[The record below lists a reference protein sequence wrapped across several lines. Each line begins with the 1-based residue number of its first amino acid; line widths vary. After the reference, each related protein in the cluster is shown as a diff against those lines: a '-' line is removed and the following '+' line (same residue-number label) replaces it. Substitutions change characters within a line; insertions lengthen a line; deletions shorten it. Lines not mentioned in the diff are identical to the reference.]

1 MLYAKEITMI
11 FGDHFQDP
19 KAMIRIAMVCFL
31 LASLSRWF
39 LHPATGRLGD
49 LVDGVTGL
57 LYGIFI
63 ALSLLAIRLNV
74 RRNRGDDSPC

>member
-1 MLYAKEITMI
+1 MI
-11 FGDHFQDP
+11 FRNRFQDP
-19 KAMIRIAMVCFL
+19 KTMMRIAMVCFL
-31 LASLSRWF
+31 FASLSRWF
-39 LHPATGRLGD
+39 LHPSSNALGD
-49 LVDGVTGL
+49 VVDGVTGM

>member
-1 MLYAKEITMI
+1 MI
-11 FGDHFQDP
+11 FKSRLQDP

-39 LHPATGRLGD
+39 LHPSSEALGD
-49 LVDGVTGL
+49 LVDGITGML
-57 LYGIFI
+57 IGIFI
-63 ALSLLAIRLNV
+63 ALSLLAIRVNV

>member
-1 MLYAKEITMI
+1 MLFRNI
-11 FGDHFQDP
+11 FQEP

-39 LHPATGRLGD
+39 LHPGPGHLGD
-49 LVDGVTGL
+49 LIDGVTGML
-57 LYGIFI
+57 LGIFI
-63 ALSLLAIRLNV
+63 ALSLLAIRLNA

>member
-1 MLYAKEITMI
+1 MI
-11 FGDHFQDP
+11 FRNRLKDP
-19 KAMIRIAMVCFL
+19 NAMIRIAMVCLL

-39 LHPATGRLGD
+39 LHPSPDFLRG
-49 LVDGVTGL
+49 LVDGMTGM

-74 RRNRGDDSPC
+74 RRNRGDDSTC

>member
-1 MLYAKEITMI
+1 MLFRNT
-11 FGDHFQDP
+11 FQEP

-39 LHPATGRLGD
+39 LHPGPGQLGD
-49 LVDGVTGL
+49 LIDGVTGML
-57 LYGIFI
+57 LGIFI
-63 ALSLLAIRLNV
+63 ALSLLAIRLNA